1 MPLNAPVSRH
11 LSITALALVLA
22 GPALAA
28 DATLSVQPP
37 ASSALPGDSFTV
49 SVDVASVTSAY
60 AFQFDVTFD
69 PTLLKL
75 TSVANGGFLPEDNFS
90 AGISNADGSVRFVY
104 DLLTGPVAGRS
115 GGGRLA
121 TLTFETFAD
130 QFGSS
135 LIHLGNVIL
144 VDAKGADIAV
154 ASVADGSLS
163 YIDAVPPVFESVRAS
178 PDVLWPPNHEMVPVT
193 VTASVADAVDPS
205 PITRILSVSSNEAAD
220 GSGDGHTDADW
231 QITGLLTVDL
241 RAERSGKGSG
251 RVYTI
256 TVESRDRS
264 GNASIKT
271 VTVAVPHNP

>member
-11 LSITALALVLA
+11 LSITALALVLG

-28 DATLSVQPP
+28 DATVSVKPP
-37 ASSALPGDSFTV
+37 VSGALPGDSFTV
-49 SVDVASVTSAY
+49 RVDVATVTNAY

-69 PTLLKL
+69 PTHLKL

-90 AGISNADGSVRFVY
+90 AGIANADGSVRFVY

-115 GGGRLA
+115 GGGTLA

-130 QFGSS
+130 HFGSS
-135 LIHLGNVIL
+135 PIHLANVIL

-154 ASVADGSLS
+154 GSLDGSF
-163 YIDAVPPVFESVRAS
+163 DGMPPVFESASAS
-178 PDVLWPPNHEMVPVT
+178 PDVIWPANHKMVPVT
-193 VTASVADAVDPS
+193 VVASVTDAIDPS
-205 PITRILSVSSNEAAD
+205 PITRILSVTSNEAAD
-220 GSGDGHTDADW
+220 GTGDGHMDADA
-231 QITGLLTVDL
+231 QITGPLTVNL
-241 RAERSGKGSG
+241 RAERSGNGSG

-256 TVESRDRS
+256 TLESRDAS
-264 GNASIKT
+264 GNASQRT

>member
-11 LSITALALVLA
+11 LSITALALVLT

-49 SVDVASVTSAY
+49 SVDVASVTGAY

-75 TSVANGGFLPEDNFS
+75 TSVANGGFLPDDNFS

-115 GGGRLA
+115 GGGTLA

-135 LIHLGNVIL
+135 PIHLANVIL

-154 ASVADGSLS
+154 ASTDGSLS
-163 YIDAVPPVFESVRAS
+163 YIDAVPPVFESASAS
-178 PDVLWPPNHEMVPVT
+178 PDVLWPANHKMVPVT
-193 VTASVADAVDPS
+193 VTASVADVGDPS
-205 PITRILSVSSNEAAD
+205 PITRIVSVTSNEAPN
-220 GSGDGHTDADW
+220 GSGDGHTDTDW
-231 QITGLLTVDL
+231 QITGPLTVDL
-241 RAERSGKGSG
+241 RAERSGTGSG

-256 TVESRDRS
+256 TVESRDHS

>member
-1 MPLNAPVSRH
+1 MPLIAAVSRT
-11 LSITALALVLA
+11 LAVGALTLLA
-22 GPALAA
+22 GTAAAA

-37 ASSALPGDSFTV
+37 SSSALPGDRFTV
-49 SVDVASVTSAY
+49 SVDLASVTNAY

-75 TSVANGGFLPEDNFS
+75 TSVANGGFLPGDNFS
-90 AGISNADGSVRFVY
+90 GGIVNTDGSVRFVY

-115 GGGRLA
+115 GGGTLA

-135 LIHLGNVIL
+135 PIHIGNVIL

-163 YIDAVPPVFESVRAS
+163 YIDAVPPVFESLRAS
-178 PDVLWPPNHEMVPVT
+178 PDVLWPANHKMVPVT

-205 PITRILSVSSNEAAD
+205 PTTHILSVSSNEAAE
-220 GSGDGHTDADW
+220 GSGDGHTDADA
-231 QITGLLTVDL
+231 QITGPMTVNL
-241 RAERSGKGSG
+241 RAERSGTGSG
-251 RVYTI
+251 RFYTI
-256 TVESRDRS
+256 TVGSRDRS
-264 GNASIKT
+264 GNASVET